1 MKEGIFGNESK
12 EKEAIKKKF
21 KWTGVDEGGKA
32 YNKAG
37 ASQVSNSSNERRE
50 ECDAS

>member
-1 MKEGIFGNESK
+1 MREGVFGNESK

-21 KWTGVDEGGKA
+21 KWTGVDEGEKA

-37 ASQVSNSSNERRE
+37 VSGPSFASNDESDVS
-50 ECDAS
+50 